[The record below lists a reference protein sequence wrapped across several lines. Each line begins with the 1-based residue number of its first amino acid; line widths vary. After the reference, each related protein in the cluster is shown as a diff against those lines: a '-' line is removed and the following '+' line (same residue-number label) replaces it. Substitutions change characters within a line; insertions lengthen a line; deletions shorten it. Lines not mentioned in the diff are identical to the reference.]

1 MSVRIVIDRCGVK
14 LLTQEETI
22 QESGKKIF
30 ELIVKTAS
38 GQKTKSEELG
48 IGDDEFEPWK
58 IGATM

>member
-1 MSVRIVIDRCGVK
+1 MDINCGAIVDG
-14 LLTQEETI
+14 EETI

-30 ELIVKTAS
+30 ELIVNTAS
-38 GQKTKSEELG
+38 GQKTKSEALG